1 MSERKTHFGRAGEY
15 FAMSELLLRGWNVA
29 VPVVDVGD
37 DVFVIDDNDKTT
49 WRLQVKASERI
60 VKEGPAVPGAAD
72 SFQFSLSRKQLRTV
86 QPVELFYMLM
96 MRLGR
101 GWRFLV
107 IPREALSEIRNAFV
121 DAEREGP
128 GRPPIGDASAKT
140 DGLALV
146 VDLRN
151 DEVSGWGASLGAYLD
166 RWPEQLAL
174 VTGGPGSVGQVPA
187 QGAAAA
193 ASQSDEVPVP
203 SPDRGS

>member
-1 MSERKTHFGRAGEY
+1 
-15 FAMSELLLRGWNVA
+15 
-29 VPVVDVGD
+29 
-37 DVFVIDDNDKTT
+37 
-49 WRLQVKASERI
+49 
-60 VKEGPAVPGAAD
+60 
-72 SFQFSLSRKQLRTV
+72 V

-107 IPREALSEIRNAFV
+107 IPREALSEIRSAFV

-128 GRPPIGDASAKT
+128 GRPRIGDASAKT

-146 VDLRN
+146 VELRN

-166 RWPEQLAL
+166 RWPEQLAP

-187 QGAAAA
+187 QGAGAA